1 MPTYE
6 ASISIAAEPAA
17 VWRVLSDVAAWPAW
31 LPTVDAVQPLD
42 DAAVRPGARFAVR
55 QPKLRPATWTVTQLD
70 PAGRFEWVARSPGL
84 RMTGDHV
91 VTPES
96 PGGARVVLR
105 FGFSGLLGGLVGKL
119 YGPLVR
125 DYIAQEAQALKR
137 KLESRGN

>member
-6 ASISIAAEPAA
+6 TSISIAAEPAA
-17 VWRVLSDVAAWPAW
+17 VWGVLSDVAAWPAW

-105 FGFSGLLGGLVGKL
+105 FGFSGLLGGLVGKV

-125 DYIAQEAQALKR
+125 DYIAQEARALKR
-137 KLESRGN
+137 KLEAREA

>member
-6 ASISIAAEPAA
+6 TSISIAAEPAA
-17 VWRVLSDVAAWPAW
+17 VWGVLSDVAAWPAW

-42 DAAVRPGARFAVR
+42 DAALRPGARFAVR

-91 VTPES
+91 VTPEPS
-96 PGGARVVLR
+96 TGARVVLR
-105 FGFSGLLGGLVGKL
+105 FGFSGLLGGLVGKV

-137 KLESRGN
+137 KLEAREA